1 MEGLYHTVY
10 FFSAFCVHVVLF
22 MKGLPVSTLAE
33 AMFLDAWDY
42 HTKRQSTQRPEE
54 EGATAEGSN
63 TINIFYDNDI
73 YRICRK

>member
-10 FFSAFCVHVVLF
+10 CFSAFCVHVVLF

-42 HTKRQSTQRPEE
+42 HTKRQSTQPPEE
-54 EGATAEGSN
+54 EGATSEGSN

>member
-1 MEGLYHTVY
+1 MRDDDPVYSFTVLC
-10 FFSAFCVHVVLF
+10 AVLF

-42 HTKRQSTQRPEE
+42 HTKCQTTQPPER
-54 EGATAEGSN
+54 GGVIAEGSN
-63 TINIFYDNDI
+63 TMDIFYDNDI